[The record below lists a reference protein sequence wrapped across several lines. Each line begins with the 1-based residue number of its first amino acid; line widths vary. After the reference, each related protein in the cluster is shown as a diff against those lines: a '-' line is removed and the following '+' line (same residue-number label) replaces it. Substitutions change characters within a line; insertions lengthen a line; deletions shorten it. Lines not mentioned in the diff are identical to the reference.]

1 MHPLAPV
8 GNTVPCE
15 VAKIVNTWKFN
26 KSCINLNVQCIIQ
39 FLLQDFWKE
48 RCRQVFLFLMFAV
61 PLCNAKQGRAICA
74 LKMQNFSIKSHQ
86 RRAGHLWWKFTQ
98 RLSVET
104 GNLSLRKSFFLWNNR
119 SIKAFLMKNI
129 YLQHLITA
137 IKIKSFQFSLF
148 HKHFTGK

>member
-26 KSCINLNVQCIIQ
+26 KSCINLNVQCITQ
-39 FLLQDFWKE
+39 FLLWSFAKKDVT
-48 RCRQVFLFLMFAV
+48 RLLLLMFAV
-61 PLCNAKQGRAICA
+61 PLCNAKQGRVICA

-86 RRAGHLWWKFTQ
+86 RRAGQLWWKFTQ

-119 SIKAFLMKNI
+119 SIKPFLMKNI